1 LARSRRHSKSG
12 LLGSL
17 TLLLRRRDRRLAK
30 IFAAGAL
37 VVLGVLAWSVWPY
50 WQLSEQFETLP
61 AEQPSRLYGS
71 AFELVPGRALDAG
84 ELEARLVA
92 LGYRVADDNGLV
104 PGTYR
109 AQGDRVTISRRR
121 FLAAG
126 GDRGGG
132 VVVADFAGG
141 RVVALAVDERAA
153 ARAVLDP
160 PLVATFY
167 GPDLLDRRPTPLA
180 GLPQEVVRAVL
191 AAEDASF
198 FEHPGISPT
207 GLLRAVWANLRAG
220 EVRQGGSTLTQQLA
234 KNLYLNHERRMSR
247 KAREALLA
255 VMLELRYSKEQI
267 LEAYLNQIFWGRSG
281 AANLIGIGAAA
292 WGWCGRPAEELDLAE
307 GALLAGMI
315 PAPADYSPVRNPDVA
330 RARRD
335 RVLDRMEQLEWIT
348 AEQAA
353 AAKRRPLPSAQP
365 PLTRKLA
372 PYYAD
377 AAAGEVRRRWGYG
390 ELADRGYQIH
400 GTLDPR
406 EQAAAEAAVAA
417 GVGELVEKSE
427 RVRKKEGS
435 FQAAL
440 VSLDPAT
447 GAVRAYVGGRDYRE
461 SQFDRLS
468 QARRQAGSAFKP
480 IVYATAFELGVATP
494 ATLLEDVPFTIES
507 GGQPWTPENDDDEY
521 RGWVTARTAIEKSLN
536 VPTARLALQTG
547 LDAVVATARSAG
559 ITTRLRPFPSV
570 ALGAFEVAPL
580 ELATATRRSPTAAR
594 GRRCISWRRSTTV
607 RGARSPAS
615 ELPEPQP
622 ALSPQSAYLVTALLS
637 GVVDYGTG
645 ASIRRLG
652 LADPLAG
659 KTGTTNKRRD
669 NWFAGYAPERVA
681 LVWVGFDDDSPTPFS
696 GSQAALPIWAKF
708 MLATRPPGGYSRY
721 QPPAGVRVV
730 LIDPQTGELATDRCP
745 EVLAEAFRE
754 DRVPSGVCHL
764 HGGWRAE
771 PIDPGVRAER
781 DDKRGSLRDWL
792 KRVFGRDKPAGRR
805 APASRP
811 PARRPEP
818 PARAR
823 PRQRP
828 LDAQIRRSRPRT
840 TPTKS
845 RTRRI
850 ASNAPAR

>member
-1 LARSRRHSKSG
+1 MARSRKTSKSG

-17 TLLLRRRDRRLAK
+17 TLLLRRRDHLLAK
-30 IFAAGAL
+30 LFVGGAV
-37 VVLGVLAWSVWPY
+37 VVLAVLAWSVWPY
-50 WQLSEQFETLP
+50 WQLSGSFETLP
-61 AEQPSRLYGS
+61 AEQPSRLFGS
-71 AFELVPGRALDAG
+71 AFELAPGRALAARD
-84 ELEARLVA
+84 LVARLDE
-92 LGYRVADDNGLV
+92 LGYQAAGDDGMT

-109 AQGDRVTISRRR
+109 AAGDRVSFFRRR
-121 FLAAG
+121 FQAPG
-126 GDRGGG
+126 GESGGG
-132 VVVADFAGG
+132 VAVADFAGG
-141 RVVALAVDERAA
+141 RLTALSLDDRPASRVA
-153 ARAVLDP
+153 LDP

-167 GPDLLDRRPTPLA
+167 GPELLERRPTPLA
-180 GLPQEVVRAVL
+180 ELPDDVVRAVL

-207 GLLRAVWANLRAG
+207 GLLRAVWTNLRAG
-220 EVRQGGSTLTQQLA
+220 SVRQGGSTLTQQLA
-234 KNLYLNHERRMSR
+234 KNLYLTHERRMSR

-281 AANLIGIGAAA
+281 SASLIGIGAAA
-292 WGWCGRPAEELDLAE
+292 WAWCGRPASELDLAE

-315 PAPADYSPVRNPDVA
+315 PAPADYSPVRHPEVA

-335 RVLDRMEQLEWIT
+335 RVLDRMAELDWIT

-353 AAKRRPLPSAQP
+353 AAKQRPLPAAQA

-377 AAAGEVRRRWGYG
+377 AAAGEVKRRWGVAD
-390 ELADRGYQIH
+390 LADRGYRIY
-400 GTLDPR
+400 GTLDPV
-406 EQAAAEAAVAA
+406 EQAAAETAVAA
-417 GVGELVEKSE
+417 GVGELVERSE
-427 RVRKKEGS
+427 RVRRKEDS

-461 SQFDRLS
+461 SQFDRLT

-480 IVYATAFELGVATP
+480 LVYATAFELGVATP
-494 ATLLEDVPFTIES
+494 ATLLEDAPFTIES

-521 RGWVTARTAIEKSLN
+521 RGWVTARIAIEKSLN

-547 LDAVVATARSAG
+547 LEAVVATARGAG

-580 ELATATRRSPTAAR
+580 ELATAYATLANRGTRPAVHLVAALHDGE
-594 GRRCISWRRSTTV
+594 GREIAG
-607 RGARSPAS
+607 GALPA
-615 ELPEPQP
+615 PQP

-745 EVLAEAFRE
+745 EVLAEAFRD

-781 DDKRGSLRDWL
+781 DEKKGSLRDWL
-792 KRVFGRDKPAGRR
+792 KRVFGRDKPADRR
-805 APASRP
+805 GPS
-811 PARRPEP
+811 EP
-818 PARAR
+818 PTG
-823 PRQRP
+823 PP
-828 LDAQIRRSRPRT
+828 P
-840 TPTKS
+840 
-845 RTRRI
+845 
-850 ASNAPAR
+850 

>member
-1 LARSRRHSKSG
+1 MARSRRQSKSG

-17 TLLLRRRDRRLAK
+17 TLLLRRRDHRLAK

-50 WQLSEQFETLP
+50 WELSGRFETLP

-353 AAKRRPLPSAQP
+353 AAKRRPLPGAQP

-427 RVRKKEGS
+427 RVRKKEAS

-440 VSLDPAT
+440 VSIEPAS

-461 SQFDRLS
+461 SQFDRLT

-480 IVYATAFELGVATP
+480 IVYATAFERGVATP
-494 ATLLEDVPFTIES
+494 ATLLEDAPFTLES

-521 RGWVTARTAIEKSLN
+521 SGWVTARTAIEKSLN

-547 LDAVVATARSAG
+547 LEAVVETARAAG
-559 ITTRLRPFPSV
+559 LTTRLRAFPSV

-580 ELATATRRSPTAAR
+580 ELATVYATLANRGVRPPVHLVEALYDGEGREIGGEPLPAPT
-594 GRRCISWRRSTTV
+594 T
-607 RGARSPAS
+607 
-615 ELPEPQP
+615 

-652 LADPLAG
+652 LTDPLSG

-696 GSQAALPIWAKF
+696 GSRAALPIWTKF
-708 MLATRPPGGYSRY
+708 MLAVRPPGGYTRY

-754 DRVPSGVCHL
+754 DRVPVGVCHL

-781 DDKRGSLRDWL
+781 DDKKGSLRDWL
-792 KRVFGRDKPAGRR
+792 KRVFGRDKPAGRG
-805 APASRP
+805 PS
-811 PARRPEP
+811 EP
-818 PARAR
+818 PTG
-823 PRQRP
+823 PP
-828 LDAQIRRSRPRT
+828 P
-840 TPTKS
+840 
-845 RTRRI
+845 
-850 ASNAPAR
+850 